1 MDIKTYFDDGANW
14 QAQAVLAYVRAYS
27 SWALDGTWDDEA
39 KKYMATLDVGRFENC
54 REQGYIFSV
63 RYKTS
68 QMNYAVYEH
77 RNSDQICVVRFVGNT
92 INTPTSE
99 MVFENMKDKY
109 DATISF
115 GYGGIVECGEWLVGN
130 MNNFVRSLI

>member
-68 QMNYAVYEH
+68 QMNYVVYEH

-109 DATISF
+109 DVTNKF

>member
-1 MDIKTYFDDGANW
+1 
-14 QAQAVLAYVRAYS
+14 
-27 SWALDGTWDDEA
+27 
-39 KKYMATLDVGRFENC
+39 MAMLDVGRFENC

-77 RNSDQICVVRFVGNT
+77 RNSDNISVVRFECNT
-92 INTPTSE
+92 MNTPTND
-99 MVFENMKDKY
+99 MVFEHMADKY
-109 DATISF
+109 DTTKDF
-115 GYGGIVECGEWLVGN
+115 VYGNIVECGEWLVKD

>member
-77 RNSDQICVVRFVGNT
+77 RNSDEICVVRCVGNT

-109 DATISF
+109 DVTIKF

>member
-27 SWALDGTWDDEA
+27 SWALNGTWDDEA

-109 DATISF
+109 DVTISF

>member
-54 REQGYIFSV
+54 REQGYIL
-63 RYKTS
+63 
-68 QMNYAVYEH
+68 
-77 RNSDQICVVRFVGNT
+77 
-92 INTPTSE
+92 NTPTND
-99 MVFENMKDKY
+99 MVFEHMADKY
-109 DATISF
+109 DTTKDF
-115 GYGGIVECGEWLVGN
+115 GYGNIVECGDWLVKD

>member
-1 MDIKTYFDDGANW
+1 MDIKTYLDDGANW

-27 SWALDGTWDDEA
+27 SWALDGTWDDEV
-39 KKYMATLDVGRFENC
+39 KKYMATLDAGRFENC

-63 RYKTS
+63 RYKTN

-109 DATISF
+109 DVTIEF

-130 MNNFVRSLI
+130 MNYFVRSLI

>member
-77 RNSDQICVVRFVGNT
+77 RNSDNISVVRFECNT
-92 INTPTSE
+92 MNTPTND
-99 MVFENMKDKY
+99 MVFEHMADKY
-109 DATISF
+109 DTTKDF
-115 GYGGIVECGEWLVGN
+115 VYGNIVACGEWIVKD